1 MYKEDDI
8 KANKC
13 VLIPIRELAELEDK
27 AKKAKSADIV
37 ISWGYYRYNRG
48 YSFDVGGDLVLSS
61 SLYEKVRRI
70 ANLIDD
76 AAEKKLR
83 KADEIMKEREEE
95 IIQDTVDKFTA
106 LPWYKRL
113 WFNPKYLQ
121 E

>member
-1 MYKEDDI
+1 MYNDSDI

-13 VLIPIRELAELEDK
+13 AIVPVRELAELEEK

-37 ISWGYYRYNRG
+37 ISWGYYRYYRC

-70 ANLIDD
+70 ANLINDVV
-76 AAEKKLR
+76 EKELER
-83 KADEIMKEREEE
+83 ADEITECREKR
-95 IIQDTVDKFTA
+95 IIQDTVNKFTS
-106 LPWYKRL
+106 LPWYKRP